1 MYQFHS
7 QSSHKHLHPYPDKDT
22 HTQEDGSD
30 KLPTGDGKALT
41 KTIINDTL
49 MQVYL
54 WKKVER

>member
-1 MYQFHS
+1 MHQFHS

-54 WKKVER
+54 